1 MCKHRKLRKLEK
13 NKHLIIF
20 IGMEKQTEFK
30 GKPFTKEDR
39 EQALKDIAPTQ
50 MDEKRTV
57 CNVVRLIFQSASD
70 EAYNLGAI
78 RELALEAM
86 WMGKRMNEKLEI
98 ARQEQMY
105 NEYINQNESHLN
117 ENSDMYDVAQGNW
130 D

>member
-86 WMGKRMNEKLEI
+86 WMGKRMNEKLTEY
-98 ARQEQMY
+98 RQQEMY
-105 NEYINQNESHLN
+105 EEYIDQKDSNKNYN
-117 ENSDMYDVAQGNW
+117 YDMYPAPGNW

>member
-1 MCKHRKLRKLEK
+1 MCKHRKLGKLEK

-39 EQALKDIAPTQ
+39 EQSLKDIVPTE
-50 MDEKRTV
+50 MDDKRTV
-57 CNVVRLIFQSASD
+57 CNVVRLIFQSAQD

>member
-1 MCKHRKLRKLEK
+1 
-13 NKHLIIF
+13 
-20 IGMEKQTEFK
+20 MEKQTEFK

-39 EQALKDIAPTQ
+39 EQSLKDVAPAQ
-50 MDEKRTV
+50 MDDKRTV
-57 CNVVRLIFQSASD
+57 CNVVRLIFQSAQD

-86 WMGKRMNEKLEI
+86 WMGKRMNEKLEKN
-98 ARQEQMY
+98 RQEQMY

-117 ENSDMYDVAQGNW
+117 ENSDMYDLAQGNW